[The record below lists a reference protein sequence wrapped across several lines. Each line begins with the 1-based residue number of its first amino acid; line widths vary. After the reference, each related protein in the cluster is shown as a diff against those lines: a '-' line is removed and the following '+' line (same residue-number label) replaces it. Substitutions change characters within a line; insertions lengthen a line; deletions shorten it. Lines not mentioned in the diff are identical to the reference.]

1 MPAKHKKTDKQPLI
15 CRCVCPYCEAE
26 LVIAENPFCTVC
38 KISFGRCPSCGALI
52 MEKETVTCKS
62 CGKPIK

>member
-26 LVIAENPFCTVC
+26 LVVAENPFCEVC
-38 KISFGRCPSCGALI
+38 KISFGRCSSCGALI
-52 MEKETVTCKS
+52 MEKETIICKS
-62 CGKPIK
+62 CGKPVK